1 MKMPRGRVVIP
12 QVLAGLKSMIA
23 DFTVVLLRLEVLGC
37 KSLFCCSGA
46 LGELLLVVLA
56 KTNRDTTSGKSSFE
70 KSDSRRSRQLKD
82 VRETRGKDRQ
92 SCRQELFEEV
102 CLGGQT
108 EGDYPWWGKEH
119 AQLLLRLTNLQAGA
133 DQGSNINRK
142 HLLTSSLESDIV
154 RNELDVVLHL
164 HAWVSRLLQDGISL
178 APRMDL
184 GSDIRCWSMNG
195 AVCQAH
201 YHI

>member
-108 EGDYPWWGKEH
+108 EGDYQTIHGWGRSMARCFRLSMVGEGACPSALASHKPLGRGEPGVEH
-119 AQLLLRLTNLQAGA
+119 Q
-133 DQGSNINRK
+133 
-142 HLLTSSLESDIV
+142 
-154 RNELDVVLHL
+154 
-164 HAWVSRLLQDGISL
+164 
-178 APRMDL
+178 
-184 GSDIRCWSMNG
+184 
-195 AVCQAH
+195 
-201 YHI
+201 